1 MARKRQ
7 GAGDVEQRLIRIVE
21 RRSPGFGASIK
32 QTQLTLEVIEI
43 TMHRQGGRGQH
54 PGLLLA
60 SVARENLGD
69 RQRGTVQ
76 AQIMLPTFYPTHEL
90 VGLVFVFFT
99 FWQIGVTA
107 LTIRLAP
114 LEQART

>member
-7 GAGDVEQRLIRIVE
+7 GAGNVEQRLIRIVE

-69 RQRGTVQ
+69 RQRRAMQ
-76 AQIMLPTFYPTHEL
+76 AQIMRSEEHTSEL
-90 VGLVFVFFT
+90 QSRENLVC
-99 FWQIGVTA
+99 
-107 LTIRLAP
+107 RL
-114 LEQART
+114 L